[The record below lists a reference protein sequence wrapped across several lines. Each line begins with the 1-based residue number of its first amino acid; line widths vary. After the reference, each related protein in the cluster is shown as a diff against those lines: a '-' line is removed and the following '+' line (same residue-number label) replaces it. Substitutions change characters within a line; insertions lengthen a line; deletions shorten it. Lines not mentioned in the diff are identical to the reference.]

1 MASATS
7 VRASEPRT
15 SPRPTPRPI
24 PDVLAAVDLGSN
36 SFHMVVARHSHG
48 QLAIIDRL
56 REMVRLAAGV
66 AENGRIDKDVAARA
80 LACLERFGQRLR
92 DMHADGVRVVG
103 TNALRLAHKK
113 QAFLERAR
121 EALGHPIEIIAGM
134 EEARLI
140 YAGVAHTMPNEAG
153 KRLVVDVGGGSSE
166 YATGN
171 GPLPD
176 RTVSC
181 EIGAVRLTEMLPLLC
196 GNDGVVDLDT
206 IEQAREIAR
215 KALAPVADFP
225 KVGHVAFVGGS
236 ATTVASLIRGKRTKI
251 DQYELSRSDLQ
262 RALVRLCA
270 LPLKERKAL
279 AGMKPQRADILPAG
293 IIVLETVLDLIGQD
307 RATATTADLLLG
319 YLLQQVDRAGRVGHD
334 PGWNAHGRS
343 GYTPAH

>member
-1 MASATS
+1 LSKHYAVISIGTNSTRVALADIAAPVPHVVLARSIGTRIGEGLRDSGKLGDEPMQRTLDAVASHLRAVRGHYVRLFAIATS
-7 VRASEPRT
+7 AVRR
-15 SPRPTPRPI
+15 
-24 PDVLAAVDLGSN
+24 
-36 SFHMVVARHSHG
+36 
-48 QLAIIDRL
+48 
-56 REMVRLAAGV
+56 
-66 AENGRIDKDVAARA
+66 AENSDAFTARMQA
-80 LACLERFGQRLR
+80 LL
-92 DMHADGVRVVG
+92 GVPVQILSG
-103 TNALRLAHKK
+103 D
-113 QAFLERAR
+113 
-121 EALGHPIEIIAGM
+121 
-134 EEARLI
+134 EEA
-140 YAGVAHTMPNEAG
+140 VASYRGAITAFGPLHNEELG
-153 KRLVVDVGGGSSE
+153 VVDVGGGSSE

-215 KALAPVADFP
+215 KALAPIADFP